1 MSVLN
6 LLLETDPQ
14 QLELKFSKKFE
25 VKRLSEIIG
34 SPFVVTCSP
43 ITNEQL
49 SHLSEIS
56 KNNTDLKINTV
67 LECCKIDGKKIA
79 SKELMEKLKAI
90 TPKDL
95 IEKLLLPGEIYEL
108 YSTVNSMS
116 GYGEGVIE
124 EIKNS

>member
-6 LLLETDPQ
+6 LLLETDMQ
-14 QLELKFSKKFE
+14 KLELKFSKEFE
-25 VKRLSEIIG
+25 VKRLSKIIG
-34 SPFVVTCSP
+34 SPFIVKCSP
-43 ITNEQL
+43 LTNEQL
-49 SHLSEIS
+49 AHISEIS
-56 KNNTDLKINTV
+56 KTNTDLKVNTV

-79 SKELMEKLKAI
+79 SKELMEKFKAP

-95 IEKLLLPGEIYEL
+95 VEKLFLPGEIYSL
-108 YSTVNSMS
+108 YSTIDSMS